1 MGKVG
6 NNDIKGLVGRRV
18 AVEPIAE
25 RNDSR
30 RSSELG
36 TFSFEKGLNSRSHV
50 RIGLSDQY
58 LFASQSHE
66 LFL

>member
-6 NNDIKGLVGRRV
+6 NNDIKGLVERRV
-18 AVEPIAE
+18 TVKPIAE
-25 RNDSR
+25 RNESR

-36 TFSFEKGLNSRSHV
+36 TLSFKEGLNSGSHV
-50 RIGLSDQY
+50 RIGLSDQN